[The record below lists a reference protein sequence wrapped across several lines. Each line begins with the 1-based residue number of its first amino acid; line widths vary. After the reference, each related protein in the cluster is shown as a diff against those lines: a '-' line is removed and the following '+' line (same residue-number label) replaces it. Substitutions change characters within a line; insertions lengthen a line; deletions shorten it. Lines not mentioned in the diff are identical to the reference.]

1 MSQNQITTPTTT
13 LQKAHKAKIAKQVR
27 TVSFQTLINVLTIL
41 IVLLAFIP
49 IMLMI
54 FLSLKENI
62 QIKLDFWAWPNPP
75 AWENYSI
82 AWQKLIQNMVNS
94 LVTVAVGTLLTVIL
108 SSASGYVFA
117 RLDFP
122 LKSFLFMAMMA
133 LMMIPGVLT
142 LTPSFKLMQRLKLTD
157 TWFALWFPVG
167 VGRADHGH
175 VPVPHVHLRAAR
187 VAVRGRAHRRRDGI
201 SGLLPHRHSAGQA
214 DSGDADGHEPD
225 RLLWRL
231 HLAAAGHLH
240 QHPAGHLRGRARV
253 PDQPV
258 RH

>member
-157 TWFALWFPVG
+157 TWFALWFPWASA
-167 VGRADHGH
+167 GRSWACTC
-175 VPVPHVHLRAAR
+175 AAR
-187 VAVRGRAHRRRDGI
+187 SSPRSPRRCSRPRASTARRNFRPTTA
-201 SGLLPHRHSAGQA
+201 SPFRWPS
-214 DSGDADGHEPD
+214 
-225 RLLWRL
+225 RFWR
-231 HLAAAGHLH
+231 
-240 QHPAGHLRGRARV
+240 R
-253 PDQPV
+253 
-258 RH
+258 